1 MIKINLK
8 ILHNLPSAK
17 WQTAKKIV
25 ISKNARCFALKDHW
39 SSRLPCYVTT

>member
-8 ILHNLPSAK
+8 ILQNLPSAK

-25 ISKNARCFALKDHW
+25 ISKNARSDHW
-39 SSRLPCYVTT
+39 SSKLPCYVTT